1 MRTVGGL
8 QPDAAVAAQEWKRT
22 VIEHLLTAAQVAG
35 ILRVSRSWVVDHAT
49 GRRRPYLKSIKMGK
63 CRRFLPH
70 DVEDF
75 IRQCQTLGVQKTSAA

>member
-1 MRTVGGL
+1 VRTVGGL
-8 QPDAAVAAQEWKRT
+8 HRDDALAAQEWNGT
-22 VIEHLLTAAQVAG
+22 VIEHLLTVAQVAG
-35 ILRVSRSWVVDHAT
+35 ILRVSRSWVIDHAT

-70 DVEDF
+70 DVEEF